1 MLLFESFIKNVMT
14 FSTKLN
20 DDGLR
25 CFRSWYQFSRN
36 IVILCLTFT
45 VCQGVEVK
53 SVHGCKVNYMFI
65 KTMNKCIGEYI
76 FINSILYVLKHVQDL
91 KISYC
96 IAWIIDN
103 NNKILTMVTFCS
115 SKNILI

>member
-76 FINSILYVLKHVQDL
+76 FINSIYILYVLKRVQDL
-91 KISYC
+91 NISL
-96 IAWIIDN
+96 IA
-103 NNKILTMVTFCS
+103 
-115 SKNILI
+115 